1 MKFEE
6 IKNLTVEELRKK
18 AVEMKEELF
27 QLKMKNELGQVGNPL
42 QIRLTRKDLARVNT
56 ALTQKLA
63 Q

>member
-18 AVEMKEELF
+18 SVEMKEELF
-27 QLKMKNELGQVGNPL
+27 QMKMKNELGQLGNAL
-42 QIRLTRKDLARVNT
+42 QIRSVRRDLARVRT
-56 ALTQKLA
+56 ALTQKLV